1 MSSGVQM
8 APENSKTPV
17 PGLSVEVGF
26 PNLGKFRENHVIFLI
41 SVFVPQRATASGA
54 TKPQNH
60 HHWIRWGR
68 IAPLQANCSG
78 LKRGCARREPKFG
91 AAPRFRDF
99 DKKHPKRR
107 DLGGTSAGAL
117 IISTGNGFSE
127 LD

>member
-1 MSSGVQM
+1 MLIIR
-8 APENSKTPV
+8 TPA
-17 PGLSVEVGF
+17 E
-26 PNLGKFRENHVIFLI
+26 
-41 SVFVPQRATASGA
+41 
-54 TKPQNH
+54 
-60 HHWIRWGR
+60 
-68 IAPLQANCSG
+68 
-78 LKRGCARREPKFG
+78 FG